1 MYIVTD
7 VSILSGELC
16 ILVVMS
22 VYYQE
27 SCYIVATLLLML
39 RCSVCCFKL
48 AEHFSCDSRGKK
60 SLFYAGK
67 FIDRMG
73 ESANVSLYNRHI
85 QHVQ

>member
-1 MYIVTD
+1 MYIGTN

-16 ILVVMS
+16 ILVLMS
-22 VYYQE
+22 GYYQE

-48 AEHFSCDSRGKK
+48 AENFSCDSRGKK
-60 SLFYAGK
+60 RAYFTRESF
-67 FIDRMG
+67 G